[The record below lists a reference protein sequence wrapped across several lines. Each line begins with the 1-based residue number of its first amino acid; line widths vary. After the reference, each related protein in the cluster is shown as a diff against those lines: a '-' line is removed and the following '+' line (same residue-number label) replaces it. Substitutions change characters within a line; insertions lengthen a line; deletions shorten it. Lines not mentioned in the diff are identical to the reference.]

1 MMNLMKYCNLCGS
14 PVNFDYVDGD
24 NRKRFVCSSCQTIH
38 YTNPNVVVGAVVYWG
53 EKVLLCKRAIE
64 PRYGYW
70 NLPAGYL
77 EDGEK
82 SEDGAARE
90 VMEEAGA
97 EINIEGVHLVYNLPQ
112 ANQVYIHFLA
122 ELKDGKYSN
131 GPESIETALFTE
143 EEIPWN
149 DMAFTSSYFALKR
162 YFEDRKTGNRI
173 THMGTFP
180 EK

>member
-1 MMNLMKYCNLCGS
+1 MMSLMKYCSLCGAT
-14 PVNFDYVDGD
+14 VNYDYVDGD
-24 NRKRFVCSSCQTIH
+24 NRKRFVCSSCQTVN
-38 YTNPNVVVGAVVYWG
+38 YTNPNVVVGALVYWG
-53 EKVLLCKRAIE
+53 DKVLLCKRAIE

-97 EINIEGVHLVYNLPQ
+97 EIILKGVHLIYNLPQ

-122 ELKDGKYSN
+122 ELKDGIYSN
-131 GPESIETALFTE
+131 GPESIETGLFTE

-162 YFEDRKTGNRI
+162 YLEDKRSGKHT
-173 THMGTFP
+173 THIGAFP